1 MNFVLILGRILFS
14 AIFIMTAPQ
23 HFNHDLINYA
33 ATQGVPLAWF
43 FVPLSGLMGLL
54 GGFSILIGYKARW
67 GAWLIALFLL
77 VITVMIHRF
86 WVLEDPAEVAM
97 QRVMFLK
104 NLSMMGGALLIAY
117 FGTGPLSVD
126 NEEE

>member
-1 MNFVLILGRILFS
+1 MSFVLVLGRILFS

-23 HFNHDLINYA
+23 HFDRDLIHYA
-33 ATQGVPLAWF
+33 TAQGVPLAGIL
-43 FVPLSGLMGLL
+43 VPLSGIMGLV

-77 VITVMIHRF
+77 VITLMIHRF
-86 WVLEDPAEVAM
+86 WVLEDPTEVAM

-104 NLSMMGGALLIAY
+104 NLSMLGGALLITY

-126 NEEE
+126 EE